1 MEKQNDFFEEY
12 VSINNLEH
20 YFLHYP
26 TESDFLVLFLHG
38 GPGQTESYL
47 AYKTVSKNRN
57 YTIVFYDQRGSGK
70 TNLKDASQE
79 KVTLKILISDLD
91 KIIDYL
97 KSKYH
102 QKKII
107 ILGHSWGSILG
118 LEYSKLF
125 PEKISAY
132 VGMGQVINF
141 RQGENVGFEYCY
153 KLANQKDKKKLLKL
167 GNYPESVTK
176 ENALAKCNKF
186 RVIQMKYGICGYK
199 EGTFSM
205 LKISL
210 KSPVFSWKDLK
221 GNIAASKRNTLLMD
235 YLIDYDTSDF
245 LQPPFPVYFI
255 SGENDWQVP
264 YVCVKEYFD
273 KITAPDKKFFLLKN
287 AGHLTDLEN
296 PQDYNNALN
305 EICERILKG

>member
-38 GPGQTESYL
+38 GPGQSESYL

-57 YTIVFYDQRGSGK
+57 YSLVFYDQRGSGK

-141 RQGENVGFEYCY
+141 RQGEKVGFEYCY

-167 GNYPESVTK
+167 GNYPNQLQK
-176 ENALAKCNKF
+176 KMLWQN
-186 RVIQMKYGICGYK
+186 VINFGDSNEIRYLRIQRRNFFYVKDFSKKPGILLERFKRKYC
-199 EGTFSM
+199 
-205 LKISL
+205 SL
-210 KSPVFSWKDLK
+210 K
-221 GNIAASKRNTLLMD
+221 
-235 YLIDYDTSDF
+235 
-245 LQPPFPVYFI
+245 
-255 SGENDWQVP
+255 
-264 YVCVKEYFD
+264 
-273 KITAPDKKFFLLKN
+273 KK
-287 AGHLTDLEN
+287 HLTHGLSH
-296 PQDYNNALN
+296 
-305 EICERILKG
+305 